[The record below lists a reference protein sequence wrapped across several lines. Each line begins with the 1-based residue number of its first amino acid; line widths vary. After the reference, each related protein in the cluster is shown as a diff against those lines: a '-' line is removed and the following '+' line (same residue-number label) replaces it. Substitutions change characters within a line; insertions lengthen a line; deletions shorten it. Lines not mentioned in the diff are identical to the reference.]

1 MFLSTSV
8 NRAVSQKRIEELWVL
23 VNISYS
29 TLRLKTDFYNCV
41 DTNLWK
47 RSDES
52 VVLFSS
58 IITEE

>member
-8 NRAVSQKRIEELWVL
+8 DRALSQKCIEELWVL

-29 TLRLKTDFYNCV
+29 ALRLKTDFHHCI